1 MKTSQAVNFGS
12 EILKANKILTYR
24 LDSEL
29 ILASILNTS
38 REKLITSNL
47 KIPKKNFSKFKDLI
61 RRRSSKEPIA
71 YILKKKE
78 FVSENFFVD
87 YKSLIPR
94 PETELLIEP
103 IIKHFKNKRLFFLDI
118 GTGSGCILI
127 SILKNVDG
135 SRGVGID
142 ICNQT
147 LINCRKNL
155 LTFNLINRARVLH
168 KSIDKLND
176 MKFDL
181 IVANPPYIIKR
192 EFHRLPQDI
201 KKFEPRIALDGGN
214 DGLDVFRKDIYK
226 SKYLLKS
233 NGILA
238 LEIGTGQFSQ
248 VNSLLN
254 ENNFKNKILVKDYKN
269 NIRCIF
275 STLL

>member
-214 DGLDVFRKDIYK
+214 DGLDVFRKVIYK

-275 STLL
+275 STL

>member
-103 IIKHFKNKRLFFLDI
+103 IIKNFKNKRLFFLDI

-214 DGLDVFRKDIYK
+214 DGLDVFRKVIYK

-275 STLL
+275 STL

>member
-1 MKTSQAVNFGS
+1 M
-12 EILKANKILTYR
+12 
-24 LDSEL
+24 
-29 ILASILNTS
+29 
-38 REKLITSNL
+38 
-47 KIPKKNFSKFKDLI
+47 
-61 RRRSSKEPIA
+61 
-71 YILKKKE
+71 
-78 FVSENFFVD
+78 
-87 YKSLIPR
+87 
-94 PETELLIEP
+94 
-103 IIKHFKNKRLFFLDI
+103 
-118 GTGSGCILI
+118 
-127 SILKNVDG
+127 DG

-214 DGLDVFRKDIYK
+214 DGLDVFRKVIYK

-275 STLL
+275 STL